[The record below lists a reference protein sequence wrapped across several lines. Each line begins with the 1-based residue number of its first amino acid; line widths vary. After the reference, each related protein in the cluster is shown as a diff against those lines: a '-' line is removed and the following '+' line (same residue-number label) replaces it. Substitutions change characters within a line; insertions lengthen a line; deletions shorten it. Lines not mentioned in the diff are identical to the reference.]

1 MTPRVVVNYG
11 LGAASPAV
19 IAAAAAG
26 TCDLTWHCDLADPHC
41 KAMLPVLRR
50 LGHVTVS
57 GPGALLDDVTRG
69 LGTLRPRGIT
79 TFCDARVL
87 QTAQL
92 ASRLGL
98 PGNPPPAATL
108 ITDKY
113 AQRQALRSS
122 GLQDLQYRLV
132 TTYAA
137 LERAVRGLNGPVIV
151 KPVHGQGSRH
161 TFRIAAEGDFIAV
174 RAAVLPA
181 ELAEGY
187 IVEEELAGRPAELG
201 DGIADY
207 VSVETVT
214 AGGEHHVVGIVGRLT
229 LAYPFR
235 ERGGFYP
242 STLEGELANAV
253 SRLAASALTALGV
266 SSGVSHTEIKLTPRG
281 PEILEVN
288 GRLGGHVAWLIRRN
302 RGPDLVRAALLTALG
317 ESPVLE
323 TDPAGGVAFRHV
335 PPAPQRIG
343 VADRVDGVR
352 QVRDMPGVEAVE
364 MRVRRGTPVDWR
376 EGTGSCLAEISGWA
390 GTHREMVRCTSRIED
405 LLRVTL
411 AGQPGPGTGCEVNGH
426 EQCAK

>member
-1 MTPRVVVNYG
+1 MIPRVVVNYG
-11 LGAASPAV
+11 LGSASPAV

-41 KAMLPVLRR
+41 QAMIPVLRR
-50 LGHVTVS
+50 LGPVTVS
-57 GPGALLDDVTRG
+57 GPDASLDDVTRD
-69 LGTLRPRGIT
+69 LAALRPRGIT

-87 QTAQL
+87 QTAEL

-98 PGNPPPAATL
+98 PGNPPPAASL

-132 TTYAA
+132 TTHDA
-137 LERAVRGLNGPVIV
+137 LERTVRELTGPVIV

-161 TFRIAAEGDFIAV
+161 TFRIAAESDFAAV

-187 IVEEELAGRPAELG
+187 IVEEELAGRSGELG

-214 AGGEHHVVGIVGRLT
+214 AGGEHHAAGVVGRLT

-242 STLEGELANAV
+242 STLQGDLSDAV
-253 SRLAASALTALGV
+253 SRLAASALTALGA

-302 RGPDLVRAALLTALG
+302 GGPDLVRAALLATLG
-317 ESPVLE
+317 ESPALN
-323 TDPAGGVAFRHV
+323 TRPPGGVAFRHV
-335 PPAPQRIG
+335 PPAPLRIG

-364 MRVRRGTPVDWR
+364 MRVRRGTLVDWR

-390 GTHREMVRCTSRIED
+390 DTHQEMVRCTSCIED
-405 LLRVTL
+405 LLRVTF
-411 AGQPGPGTGCEVNGH
+411 AGPWPGTGCEVGN
-426 EQCAK
+426 EQRAK